1 MTFAYLAY
9 QGVTGLA
16 SPFLPILLDKR
27 VKAGKED
34 PGRLSERRGYA
45 SRKRPAGKLIW
56 LHGASIGESQ
66 VLLLLFEA
74 LREADPDIS
83 AIITTQTLTS
93 ARMIAAKGL
102 PGLVHQ
108 MAPVDTPFATERF
121 LKHWQPDLAVF
132 AEGDIWPNMIMKLDR
147 KRIPR
152 LLVNARMTDKS
163 FDGWMRYKALA
174 RKIFAGFQTILAA
187 NIRTSD
193 YLKQFS
199 PKRVKFTGNIKYA
212 APPLPADEDELAK
225 LKGVIG
231 ARPVLSAL
239 STHEGEEALVLDAYD
254 TLKKTLP
261 ELVLIL
267 APRHPDRGDDLEALL
282 SGRSVYRRST
292 DVGLKQDQDTWLCD
306 TLGEL
311 GLWIRLGS
319 VIYLGGGLEGSG
331 VGGHNP
337 LEPLKL
343 DRFTFY
349 SPEVNNFAQ
358 EFSIIHRARGADP
371 VTSSGMLAELALPFL
386 TGEKNFSPDESL
398 LGDLLYGEAPLH
410 AARDAVLGAL
420 AGKRAR

>member
-1 MTFAYLAY
+1 MTLAYLAY

-152 LLVNARMTDKS
+152 LLVNARMTDRS

-174 RKIFAGFQTILAA
+174 KKIFSGFQSILAA
-187 NIRTSD
+187 NLRTSD

-212 APPLPADEDELAK
+212 APPLPADDIQLERLRAI
-225 LKGVIG
+225 IG
-231 ARPVLSAL
+231 DRPVLSAL
-239 STHEGEEALVLDAYD
+239 STHEGEEVLVLDAYD
-254 TLKKTLP
+254 QLKAIMPDLM
-261 ELVLIL
+261 LIL
-267 APRHPDRGDDLEALL
+267 APRHPERGDDVEALL

-292 DVGLKQDQDTWLCD
+292 DIGPKPEQDIWLCD

-311 GLWIRLGS
+311 GLWIRLGRA
-319 VIYLGGGLEGSG
+319 VYLGGGLEGSG

-343 DRFTFY
+343 ERYTFY
-349 SPEVNNFAQ
+349 GPEVNNFQ
-358 EFSIIHRARGADP
+358 LEFDVIHRARAADP
-371 VTSSGMLAELALPFL
+371 VTSSDMLAEYALPFL
-386 TGEKNFSPDESL
+386 RGQSTFAPKTEMLGEL
-398 LGDLLYGEAPLH
+398 MHGEAPLH

>member
-1 MTFAYLAY
+1 MTLAYLAY

-16 SPFLPILLDKR
+16 SPFLPLLLDKR
-27 VKAGKED
+27 VKQGKED
-34 PGRLSERRGYA
+34 PDRLAERRGYA
-45 SRKRPAGKLIW
+45 SRKRTSGPFIW

-74 LREADPDIS
+74 LREANPNIS
-83 AIITTQTLTS
+83 AVITTQTLTS
-93 ARMIAAKGL
+93 ARMIESRGL
-102 PGLVHQ
+102 PGLIHQ

-121 LKHWQPDLAVF
+121 LKHWKPDIAVF

-152 LLVNARMTDKS
+152 LLVNARMTDRS

-174 RKIFAGFQTILAA
+174 KKIFSGFQSILAA
-187 NIRTSD
+187 NLRTSD

-212 APPLPADEDELAK
+212 APPLPADDIQLERLRAI
-225 LKGVIG
+225 IG
-231 ARPVLSAL
+231 DRPVLSAL
-239 STHEGEEALVLDAYD
+239 STHEGEEVLVLDAYD
-254 TLKKTLP
+254 QLKAIMPDLM
-261 ELVLIL
+261 LIL
-267 APRHPDRGDDLEALL
+267 APRHPERGDDVEALL

-292 DVGLKQDQDTWLCD
+292 DIGPKPEQDIWLCD

-311 GLWIRLGS
+311 GLWIRLGRA
-319 VIYLGGGLEGSG
+319 VYLGGGLEGSG

-343 DRFTFY
+343 ERYTFY
-349 SPEVNNFAQ
+349 GPEVNNFQ
-358 EFSIIHRARGADP
+358 LEFDVIHRARAADP
-371 VTSSGMLAELALPFL
+371 VTSSDMLAEYALPFL
-386 TGEKNFSPDESL
+386 RGQSTFAPKTEMLGEL
-398 LGDLLYGEAPLH
+398 MHGEAPLH